1 MEAGGL
7 VKARLEGWAGFHPP
21 SRPITERPVM
31 NQPVIAGGKDTGV
44 LRHEAVEPIESILAR
59 QTVVVATAES
69 AISAS
74 MRDLLQEYPLR
85 TLWVRGVD
93 EVRVVLARETVAACF
108 CGFWLI
114 DGTYRDVVRHLKRQP
129 VQIPAIVVCAPSCP
143 QEYRDYLAAL
153 NLRAF
158 DFLCHPY
165 RKADLERILRA
176 AISERGQS
184 VRVTQ
189 DSVRGVAQQA
199 ALRKA
204 G

>member
-1 MEAGGL
+1 
-7 VKARLEGWAGFHPP
+7 
-21 SRPITERPVM
+21 
-31 NQPVIAGGKDTGV
+31 
-44 LRHEAVEPIESILAR
+44 
-59 QTVVVATAES
+59 VVVATAEA

-93 EVRVVLARETVAACF
+93 EVRVVLDRETVAACF
-108 CGFWLI
+108 CGFWLV